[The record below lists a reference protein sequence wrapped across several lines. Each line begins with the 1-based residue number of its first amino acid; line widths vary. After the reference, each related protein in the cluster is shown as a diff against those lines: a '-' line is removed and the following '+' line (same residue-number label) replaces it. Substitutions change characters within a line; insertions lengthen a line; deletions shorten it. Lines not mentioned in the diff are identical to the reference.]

1 MNQLNG
7 KQIKDDSITLNKL
20 TGGDQT
26 FSGGTTLNFNT
37 GSVLTISGDSILTSD
52 SVVNKQYVD
61 SVAQGLD
68 VKDSVVIRTFDDA
81 IVLSGEQ
88 TIQSIVLVDGDR
100 VLVNKT
106 IETDDSNIYIVRVG
120 SWEVAP
126 DAIAGDT
133 LTAGSFVF
141 IESGDFAN
149 NGYVLI
155 TTDDNLAQS
164 SPLLSWTKFTG
175 SNLPD
180 TGVVADTYGDQST
193 NTVPTFTVDPKG
205 RITSAS
211 SYALNLTIGAAEDG
225 SYTDGIFN
233 DFTVNTPVGTA
244 VDRFNEVLLLL
255 APAPPKDWNNT
266 ITSLSFVESPRNAR
280 TLTSGTTINN
290 LYTDNTP
297 TLSSYSGSQNI
308 GIGEDARVTT
318 GVFELLDN
326 GVSLETFTL
335 DGENTT
341 ANTSGYL
348 RHSASVDTYDGQAGK
363 AGFWTGI
370 TSFSFGSTAF
380 PAITPSSTERTVTLT
395 YPGNNSPVELDYYID
410 SPLAVSI
417 SNASADFPVMNN
429 FISGLPSLS
438 VGDSITNIA
447 FDIEN
452 VASFFYSPNDVWQIQ
467 QGVVNSQTGDP
478 DAVPTTNGETGVST
492 GNSTTIRNAQFSDT
506 SVSFSIRGR
515 NSIGVYGSTET
526 VSSNTT
532 RVDTVSDESNRFT
545 SGAGS
550 YPTTG
555 FGNNYDST
563 QSLLTGSYVNELLLI
578 NGTYEYPTGD
588 YTAFGADNYDNA
600 TGTRFATFKFS
611 NAFSDNS
618 AFTLNINNSSGITQK
633 INESDML
640 LEVKIE
646 GSTSSSWVDADS
658 GYSGVGNPGSG
669 VDGVASVVVASS
681 TSTSRRITFG
691 SAIYT
696 GDIIIRIG
704 FTASSSKTFRSITVS
719 DI

>member
-335 DGENTT
+335 DGENTV
-341 ANTSGYL
+341 ANTTGYL

-370 TSFSFGSTAF
+370 TSFSFGTTAF
-380 PAITPSSTERTVTLT
+380 PSIIASIVERTVTLT

-410 SPLAVSI
+410 DPLTVGI
-417 SNASADFPVMNN
+417 SNASADFPAMGR

-532 RVDTVSDESNRFT
+532 RIDTVSDESNRFT

-588 YTAFGADNYDNA
+588 YTAFDADNYDNA
-600 TGTRFATFKFS
+600 TGTRFATFRFT
-611 NAFSDNS
+611 NAFTDNS

-658 GYSGVGNPGSG
+658 GYGGTGNPGSG
-669 VDGVASVVVASS
+669 ADGVASVVVASS
-681 TSTSRRITFG
+681 TPTSRRITFG
-691 SAIYT
+691 SATYT
-696 GDIIIRIG
+696 GDLIVRIG
-704 FTASSSKTFRSITVS
+704 FTAGSSKTFRSITVS
-719 DI
+719 GI

>member
-1 MNQLNG
+1 MSQLDG
-7 KQIKDDSITLNKL
+7 KQIKNDSITLNKL

-26 FSGGTTLNFNT
+26 FSVGTTLNFNT
-37 GSVLTISGDSILTSD
+37 GSVLTISADSISAPN

-61 SVAQGLD
+61 SVVEGLD
-68 VKDSVVIRTFDDA
+68 VKESVILRIFDDA
-81 IVLSGEQ
+81 TVLTGEQ
-88 TIQSIVLVDGDR
+88 TIQSVVLVDGDR
-100 VLVNKT
+100 VLVNRT
-106 IETDDSNIYIVRVG
+106 TATTDSNLYIVRSG
-120 SWEVAP
+120 AWEVAL
-126 DAIAGDT
+126 DAVPNDT
-133 LTAGSFVF
+133 LTSGSFVF
-141 IESGDFAN
+141 IEEGDFSN
-149 NGYVLI
+149 SGFVLI
-155 TTDDNLAQS
+155 TSDEDLAEVT
-164 SPLLSWTKFTG
+164 PLLSWTQFTNA
-175 SNLPD
+175 SLVN
-180 TGVVADTYGDQST
+180 TGVTPDTYGDETT
-193 NTVPTFTVDPKG
+193 NTVPTFTVDSKG

-211 SYALNLTIGAAEDG
+211 SYTINLGIGAAEDG

-233 DFTVNTPVGTA
+233 DFTETTPVGTA

-255 APAPPKDWNNT
+255 APAPPKNWNNT

-290 LYTDNTP
+290 LYIDNTP
-297 TLSSYSGSQNI
+297 SLSSYGGSQNI
-308 GIGEDARVTT
+308 GIGEDARVAT
-318 GVFELLDN
+318 GLFELLDN

-417 SNASADFPVMNN
+417 SNASADFPAMNN
-429 FISGLPSLS
+429 FISGLPSLTN
-438 VGDSITNIA
+438 GATITNID
-447 FDIEN
+447 FDINN
-452 VASFFYSPNDVWQIQ
+452 VASFFYSPNDVWQIE
-467 QGVVNSQTGDP
+467 QGVVNAQTGDP
-478 DAVPTTNGETGVST
+478 DTIPTTNGETGVST

-532 RVDTVSDESNRFT
+532 RIDTVSDESNRFT

-600 TGTRFATFKFS
+600 TGTRFATFKFP
-611 NAFSDNS
+611 NAFTNNS

>member
-335 DGENTT
+335 DGENTV
-341 ANTSGYL
+341 ANTTGYL

-370 TSFSFGSTAF
+370 TSFSFGTTAF
-380 PAITPSSTERTVTLT
+380 PSIIASIVERTVTLT

-410 SPLAVSI
+410 DPLTVGI
-417 SNASADFPVMNN
+417 SNASADFPAMGR

>member
-335 DGENTT
+335 DGENTV
-341 ANTSGYL
+341 ANTTGYL

-370 TSFSFGSTAF
+370 TSFSFGTTAF
-380 PAITPSSTERTVTLT
+380 PSIIASIVERTVTLT

-410 SPLAVSI
+410 DPLTVGI
-417 SNASADFPVMNN
+417 SNASADFPAMGR

-532 RVDTVSDESNRFT
+532 RIDTVSDESNRFT

-555 FGNNYDST
+555 FGNNYDSI

-600 TGTRFATFKFS
+600 TGTRFATFKFP